1 MSSASYVEHLP
12 IPALRGVARTAWIQ
26 RTGDAVYQQR
36 HLPTGG
42 VELHLPVGGDP
53 VLLGALTR
61 PQVELMPAETTVL
74 GVRFLA
80 GSPLPLP
87 VALDELVDTRVLLRD
102 LWGSRAD
109 ALAEAVAL
117 ASTRRVALGVLQE
130 RLADEFRHAERLDPL
145 IREAAALLMPWRP
158 VDVRTAADRLAL
170 SESQLRRRCLRVVGL
185 SPKVLQRTLRFQGFL
200 ALAQAGPAVPPGPLP
215 GGTRSIAGLAAVAGY
230 ADQAHLS
237 RECVRLTGVTPAQLL
252 HGGTG
257 GCACAHD
264 HSASYLPF
272 LRVRPAGTSR

>member
-1 MSSASYVEHLP
+1 MSSASYLERLP

-26 RTGDAVYQQR
+26 DTGHAVYQQR

-42 VELHLPVGGDP
+42 VELHVPVGGDP

-61 PQVELMPAETTVL
+61 PQVELIPAHTTML

-87 VALDELVDTRVLLRD
+87 VALDELVDARVLLRD

-117 ASTRRVALGVLQE
+117 ATTSAAALGVLQE

-145 IREAAALLMPWRP
+145 VREAAALLMPWRP
-158 VDVRTAADRLAL
+158 VDVRSAADRLAL

-200 ALAQAGPAVPPGPLP
+200 ALAQAGPAAPLP
-215 GGTRSIAGLAAVAGY
+215 HGTRSIAGLAAVAGY

-257 GCACAHD
+257 GCACGHD

-272 LRVRPAGTSR
+272 LRVRPAGTNH

>member
-1 MSSASYVEHLP
+1 MSSASYLERLP

-26 RTGDAVYQQR
+26 DTGDAAYQQR

-42 VELHLPVGGDP
+42 VELHVPVGGDP
-53 VLLGALTR
+53 ILLGALTR
-61 PQVELMPAETTVL
+61 PQVELIPAHTTVL

-87 VALDELVDTRVLLRD
+87 VALDELVDARVLLRD
-102 LWGSRAD
+102 LWGSPAD

-117 ASTRRVALGVLQE
+117 ASTSAAALGVLQE
-130 RLADEFRHAERLDPL
+130 RLADEFRHAEHPDPL
-145 IREAAALLMPWRP
+145 VREAAALLMPWRP
-158 VDVRTAADRLAL
+158 VDVRSTADRLAL

-200 ALAQAGPAVPPGPLP
+200 ALAQAGPAGRLP
-215 GGTRSIAGLAAVAGY
+215 HGTRSIAGLAAVAGY

-257 GCACAHD
+257 GCACGHD

-272 LRVRPAGTSR
+272 LQVRPVGTNH